1 MGKEKKRVKEENKVL
16 KSFKIYHDLMY
27 KLSNLYFDYSVTF
40 NQLEQQ
46 IFKESVLNEKV
57 SDEEKEEIE
66 NKISYLESNISKV
79 QSLIS
84 SHLKIMETLLKKENG
99 ALQETEAEKINRM
112 HISIMEDYNICIQL
126 LKSLERKYKEWY
138 FSKVNFSQID
148 TEKMKLNIAI
158 KRYNDNNLKLMNYK
172 LYDIFEAQKIA
183 KEEANEITK

>member
-1 MGKEKKRVKEENKVL
+1 MGKEKKQIKEENKVL
-16 KSFKIYHDLMY
+16 ESFKTYHDLMY

-46 IFKESVLNEKV
+46 VFKESVLNEKV

-66 NKISYLESNISKV
+66 NRISYLENNISKV
-79 QSLIS
+79 QSLVS
-84 SHLKIMETLLKKENG
+84 SHLKIMETLLKKENS

-112 HISIMEDYNICIQL
+112 HVSIMEDYNICIQL
-126 LKSLERKYKEWY
+126 LKSLERKYKEWD

-183 KEEANEITK
+183 KEEANEIIK

>member
-1 MGKEKKRVKEENKVL
+1 MGKEKKQIKEKNKVL
-16 KSFKIYHDLMY
+16 ESFKIYHDLMY
-27 KLSNLYFDYSVTF
+27 ELSNLYFDYSVTF

-46 IFKESVLNEKV
+46 VFKESVLNEKV

-66 NKISYLESNISKV
+66 NKISYLENNISKV

-84 SHLKIMETLLKKENG
+84 SHLKIMETLLKKENS

-126 LKSLERKYKEWY
+126 LKSLERKYREWD
-138 FSKVNFSQID
+138 FSKVSFSQID
-148 TEKMKLNIAI
+148 VEKMKLNIAI
-158 KRYNDNNLKLMNYK
+158 KKYNDNNLKLMDYK

>member
-1 MGKEKKRVKEENKVL
+1 MGKGKKQIKEENKVL
-16 KSFKIYHDLMY
+16 ESFKIYQDLMY

-46 IFKESVLNEKV
+46 VFKESVLNEKV

-66 NKISYLESNISKV
+66 NKISYLENNISKV

-84 SHLKIMETLLKKENG
+84 SHLKIMETLLKKENS
-99 ALQETEAEKINRM
+99 ALQEMEAEKINRM

-126 LKSLERKYKEWY
+126 LKSLERKYKEWD

-183 KEEANEITK
+183 KEEANEIIK

>member
-1 MGKEKKRVKEENKVL
+1 MRKEKKQIKEENKVL
-16 KSFKIYHDLMY
+16 ESFKIYHDLMY

-46 IFKESVLNEKV
+46 VFKESVLNEKV

-66 NKISYLESNISKV
+66 NKISYLENNISKV

-84 SHLKIMETLLKKENG
+84 SHLKIMETLLKKENS

-126 LKSLERKYKEWY
+126 LKSLERNYKEWD

-148 TEKMKLNIAI
+148 AEKMKLNIAI
-158 KRYNDNNLKLMNYK
+158 KRYNDSNLKSVDYK